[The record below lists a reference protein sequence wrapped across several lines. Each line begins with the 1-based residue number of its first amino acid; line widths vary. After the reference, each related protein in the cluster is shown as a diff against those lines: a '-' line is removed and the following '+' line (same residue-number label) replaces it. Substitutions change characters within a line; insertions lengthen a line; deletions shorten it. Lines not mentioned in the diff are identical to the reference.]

1 MTTTAASVGRQR
13 YQERY
18 VARLEAAQQARRDIA
33 SALESWGLSHLI
45 EVAEQVVTELVA
57 NAVEHTDAA
66 TVALS
71 ATRTGEEAVRIVVTD
86 TSRTRPTPVAPSSD
100 DENGR
105 GLLLVDAIAHA
116 WGSELV
122 HGGKR
127 VWAELRGDGVQ

>member
-1 MTTTAASVGRQR
+1 MTTTAASVGPQR

-18 VARLEAAQQARRDIA
+18 AARLEAAQQARRDIA
-33 SALESWGLSHLI
+33 LVLESWGLSHLI

-66 TVALS
+66 TVAVS
-71 ATRTGEEAVRIVVTD
+71 ATRTGEEAVRIIVTD
-86 TSRTRPTPVAPSSD
+86 TSRTRPTPATPSSD

-105 GLLLVDAIAHA
+105 GLLLVEALAHA